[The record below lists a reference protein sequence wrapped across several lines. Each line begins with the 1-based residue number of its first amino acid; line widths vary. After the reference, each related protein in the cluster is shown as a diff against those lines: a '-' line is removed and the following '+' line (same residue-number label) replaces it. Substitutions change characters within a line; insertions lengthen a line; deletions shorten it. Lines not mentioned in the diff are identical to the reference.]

1 MSAHDGGEAAYG
13 AFGVIGD
20 EPGFPRG
27 KAERGAHAVQEGA
40 AEGIVIEE
48 AVQVGSPAPAAA
60 SPKHGAFLLFLSEEG
75 EAFRCRARDAVM
87 DFIARGGH
95 AKRCRHVFHAAQ
107 GLGRGE
113 FRFKR
118 QEPQAVR

>member
-27 KAERGAHAVQEGA
+27 KAERGSHAVQEGA

-60 SPKHGAFLLFLSEEG
+60 SPKPGAFLLSLIPISEPTSRSCMSYCVVG
-75 EAFRCRARDAVM
+75 V
-87 DFIARGGH
+87 
-95 AKRCRHVFHAAQ
+95 K
-107 GLGRGE
+107 
-113 FRFKR
+113 
-118 QEPQAVR
+118 